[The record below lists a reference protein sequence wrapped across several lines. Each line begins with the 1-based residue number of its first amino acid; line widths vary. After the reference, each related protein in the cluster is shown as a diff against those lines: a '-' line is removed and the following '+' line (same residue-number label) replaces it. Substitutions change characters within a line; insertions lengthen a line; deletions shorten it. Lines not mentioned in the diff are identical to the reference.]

1 MGNGLLIPVAKKFPA
16 KSPKF
21 DDETLRT
28 FLCVAQLHSFSAAAE
43 ALNKTTSTI
52 SYRIKAMD

>member
-52 SYRIKAMD
+52 S